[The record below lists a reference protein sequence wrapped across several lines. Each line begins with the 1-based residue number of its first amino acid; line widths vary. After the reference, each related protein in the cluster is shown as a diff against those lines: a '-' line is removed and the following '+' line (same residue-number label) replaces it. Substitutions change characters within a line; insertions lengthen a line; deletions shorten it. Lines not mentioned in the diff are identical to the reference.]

1 MTSRTSVS
9 VSPLGILKGPAFA
22 ARVAEICR
30 VLPAPQ
36 PLPGLKYRRILMPG
50 MVGGEVQFAL
60 LSFIAHALRLRG
72 AEVTGLLCDRLL
84 PACTMQKSD
93 HHELACDRWCY
104 RNSGPFVRA
113 AQLPHRWYSEFI
125 TPDERTEC
133 DRLAARVPVA
143 ELKRFEW
150 RGIALGVHVD
160 RSVQSH
166 FKVGAFELDRPDMVA
181 KARQLLAAGMYL
193 VRIGERVFEELR
205 IDKVFMD
212 DGQKIDWG
220 VIRSVARARG
230 VPVDLTLG
238 TCRGGCRLV
247 EHDQSTKWSDP
258 LPWWPQWRDVPL
270 TPDQEAELDAYFA
283 GRATRPYG
291 DRAWTELTRGTDRN
305 EVRRRIGLPAT
316 PSGLVFAMFPN
327 LGYDA
332 AVTTDEPTYATGAEW
347 VVATVRYFAQRP
359 EQYLVIKL
367 HPAEALRAAQD
378 STGDALAAEFRTC
391 PPNVHILAP
400 HTNLT
405 AHDVIEAADVVL
417 VYTSTVG
424 IEAGYLGK
432 PVVNVGGGWHAE
444 RGISIDVT
452 TPAQYFDLLGK
463 ICAGAVP
470 AVSRE
475 LARRYA
481 YAVFFRGALPIRHY
495 SAMYPNIT
503 ALHLNGLEE
512 LAPGRD
518 AAMDVICR
526 GILLDEPF
534 MLQDPA

>member
-1 MTSRTSVS
+1 MYRSGATMTTWPLPMTGRTLPGEKSTCDLPLFHFTCARQLASGAFS
-9 VSPLGILKGPAFA
+9 VSPPGILKGPAFA

-347 VVATVRYFAQRP
+347 VVATVRYFARRP
-359 EQYLVIKL
+359 EQHLVIKL
-367 HPAEALRAAQD
+367 HPEDGLELHLAAVTGSAQCETLSPVSLDLDFGKAFAHDRVGAYERLLLDAIAGRLNLFVRSEEQEEAWRWVEPILRAWERENEA
-378 STGDALAAEFRTC
+378 SNGPLPYDAGSSGPAAANALVAREGFAWDGEGSGRTNDDG
-391 PPNVHILAP
+391 PSLR
-400 HTNLT
+400 L
-405 AHDVIEAADVVL
+405 
-417 VYTSTVG
+417 
-424 IEAGYLGK
+424 
-432 PVVNVGGGWHAE
+432 
-444 RGISIDVT
+444 
-452 TPAQYFDLLGK
+452 
-463 ICAGAVP
+463 
-470 AVSRE
+470 
-475 LARRYA
+475 
-481 YAVFFRGALPIRHY
+481 
-495 SAMYPNIT
+495 
-503 ALHLNGLEE
+503 
-512 LAPGRD
+512 
-518 AAMDVICR
+518 
-526 GILLDEPF
+526 
-534 MLQDPA
+534 